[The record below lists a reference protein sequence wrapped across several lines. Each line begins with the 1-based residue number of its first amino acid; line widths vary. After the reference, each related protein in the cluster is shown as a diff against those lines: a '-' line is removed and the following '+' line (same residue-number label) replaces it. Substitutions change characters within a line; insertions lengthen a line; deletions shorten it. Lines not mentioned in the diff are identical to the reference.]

1 MANGTAVLTGVTGGW
16 GRAVLDRFV
25 AEGWNV
31 VVTHREDVA
40 PDDLPAGAVPVR
52 ADLSDPDAAVAV
64 VDAALDRFGAVDAL
78 AHIAGGFAAAGTIDE
93 QPVDVWRSQMAI
105 NLDTAYF
112 MTRAVLGP
120 MRRAGRGSIVYIGT
134 SAMLTPF
141 SGASGYIVSKIALGG
156 LMQCVDVEVRK
167 EGIRANAV
175 VVKIVDTPRNRAEN
189 PDADHSRWTTGEELA
204 EVVRVAVHRRV
215 RAPLRRPDP
224 GVWPR
229 LSRARASSSL
239 G

>member
-1 MANGTAVLTGVTGGW
+1 MAGRTALLTGVTGGW
-16 GRAVLDRFV
+16 GRAVLDRFA

-31 VVTHREDVA
+31 AVTYREET
-40 PDDLPAGAVPVR
+40 PPGDLPDGVLAVR
-52 ADLSDPDAAVAV
+52 AELSDPDAALAAVA
-64 VDAALDRFGAVDAL
+64 AAVDRFGGVDAL
-78 AHIAGGFAAAGTIDE
+78 AHVAGGFAAAGPVDE
-93 QPVDVWRSQMAI
+93 QPIDVWRSQMTI

-204 EVVRVAVHRRV
+204 EVVQWLCTDAS
-215 RAPLRRPDP
+215 APLSGGLIPAY
-224 GVWPR
+224 G
-229 LSRARASSSL
+229 RA
-239 G
+239 